1 MEQLVL
7 GKSLSRPW
15 WRYSTLKLAI
25 VPASVGSK
33 PAVVFGGREKTSTL
47 DCSGVEWCAL
57 QLSTR
62 ANFHERGTMPA
73 SSTPPH
79 CGGTAPRF
87 LQQRGFFDVPKT
99 EAGHLLP
106 STFAHKNTVTL
117 TLLCFPP
124 LNGSLLSAMVFE
136 GSN

>member
-47 DCSGVEWCAL
+47 DCSGMEWCAL
-57 QLSTR
+57 QLSATS
-62 ANFHERGTMPA
+62 ANFQMPA
-73 SSTPPH
+73 SSTPSH
-79 CGGTAPRF
+79 CGGTAPGF

-99 EAGHLLP
+99 KAGHLLP
-106 STFAHKNTVTL
+106 SMFAHKNTVTL

-124 LNGSLLSAMVFE
+124 LNGSVLSAWVFE